1 MLPSARA
8 ADRYL
13 QTRVESSQPL
23 EVVVMLYDAALRAAA
38 NAREASTSK
47 DFFARRAAVSK
58 MLAIVSELQRMLDM
72 ERGGQIAAD
81 LDRLYTWM
89 TEQLIQATI
98 KPDVKAIDELRRVLE
113 ILRDGWHQ
121 IASGA
126 VGSPAAP

>member
-1 MLPSARA
+1 MMPASHA

-13 QTRVESSQPL
+13 QTRVQSSQPL
-23 EVVVMLYDAALRAAA
+23 ELVVMLYDAALRSAAT
-38 NAREASTSK
+38 AREASIKK

-58 MLAIVSELQRMLDM
+58 MLAIVSELQNMLDM

-98 KPDVKAIDELRRVLE
+98 KPDTRVIDELRRVLE
-113 ILRDGWHQ
+113 ILRDGWQQ
-121 IASGA
+121 IAA
-126 VGSPAAP
+126 GSPGIVTP